1 MARKNK
7 TGRKNKQGYQLSEA
21 EAREQSRSVRAM
33 AMVRQALKEAAE
45 DLGMTEGDPKPLR
58 FED

>member
-21 EAREQSRSVRAM
+21 EAREQSRSVKAM
-33 AMVRQALKEAAE
+33 TMFKQALREAAE
-45 DLGMTEGDPKPLR
+45 DLGITEGEPKPLR